1 LYETASSPGPSCV
14 GTCGGDADGGPSRN
28 AIWVLI
34 RFRPITAPL
43 PTIAIEDTTR
53 IIAAIHSTDLTGLTI
68 TTGIDVHIDIT
79 VTIIAKTL

>member
-1 LYETASSPGPSCV
+1 LGSHSV
-14 GTCGGDADGGPSRN
+14 
-28 AIWVLI
+28 
-34 RFRPITAPL
+34 FRPITSPP

-53 IIAAIHSTDLTGLTI
+53 IIAAIHSTDLIGLTI